1 MGSCFSS
8 YSESNSMTSS
18 TSTAKVISIKGD
30 LHEYPIPIRASQV
43 LQTETESPTSLFI
56 CNSDKL
62 YFDDYIPALDSAELL
77 LPDQIYFVLPIARLQ
92 YPLTTSDMAALAVKA
107 SAALLYC
114 SSKESG
120 RLRRKRKKMIRVSP
134 VVDMDDLSGGDGEFR
149 FDGYG
154 RFEKGVG
161 SMGLSRS
168 GSVRKLQR
176 NASIKAR
183 IVYKSFKMRLSTIY
197 ENEGSVVAAH

>member
-8 YSESNSMTSS
+8 YSESNSITSS

-30 LHEYPIPIRASQV
+30 LHDYPIPIRASQV
-43 LQTETESPTSLFI
+43 LQSETESPPSLFI

-62 YFDDYIPALDSAELL
+62 YFDDYIPALDSTELL

-107 SAALLYC
+107 SAALLDC
-114 SSKESG
+114 SSKAIG
-120 RLRRKRKKMIRVSP
+120 RLHRKRKKIRVSP

-149 FDGYG
+149 FDRFG

-176 NASIKAR
+176 NASRKAR